1 MLIITVSY
9 THTHTHIMLS
19 MWHLFIEAE
28 DLANIASSAMDNFWL
43 MFVITALI
51 LFLST
56 LALIIFYQRKMSR
69 NHQQL
74 PLGSMGWPFIGE
86 TAYYISSAY
95 IVGPDAFINKR
106 RSM

>member
-1 MLIITVSY
+1 MLIITVI
-9 THTHTHIMLS
+9 HTHTHIMLS

-51 LFLST
+51 QFLST
-56 LALIIFYQRKMSR
+56 LALILFYQRKMSR

-74 PLGSMGWPFIGE
+74 PIGSMGWPFIGE
-86 TAYYISSAY
+86 TADYIFSAY
-95 IVGPDAFINKR
+95 TVGPDAFINKR